1 MKRIFVLGSIN
12 MDLVMETERMPQLG
26 ESVIGN
32 GFMANQGGKGANQ
45 AVACAKL
52 GANCT
57 FLGAIGDDEHGQK
70 LISSLKRYG
79 VGTDGVQYAL
89 QNSGTCMILFDKSRH
104 DNLLVVDLG
113 ANMYVDGEKT
123 AAYLREHARSGDVLI
138 TQLEINTDA
147 IAQTIAV
154 AKQIG
159 MMVVLNPAP
168 AREIGQ
174 EILRYV
180 DLIIPNETE
189 ATALSGIAP
198 DTEENVLA
206 IYNTLGVAHLII
218 TLGKRGSVYV
228 HADRVQHYAARI
240 VQAVDTTAAGDTFIG
255 ALCAEV
261 CDGADISQ
269 AIEYATACS
278 AITVSRRG
286 AAVSIPTA
294 EEVKKYISGE

>member
-1 MKRIFVLGSIN
+1 
-12 MDLVMETERMPQLG
+12 
-26 ESVIGN
+26 
-32 GFMANQGGKGANQ
+32 
-45 AVACAKL
+45 
-52 GANCT
+52 
-57 FLGAIGDDEHGQK
+57 
-70 LISSLKRYG
+70 
-79 VGTDGVQYAL
+79 
-89 QNSGTCMILFDKSRH
+89 MILFDKSRH